1 MSQSAESGCC
11 QSRRLFVLRVVS
23 PLALAMVG
31 LSPREA
37 EAARRER
44 SVLLHHAHTG
54 ETLKVVYHA
63 DGRYQADALK
73 AAARHLRDWRQGK
86 AHAIDPKLLDLI
98 WGLRRK
104 LETKGPVEIL
114 CGYRT
119 PATNALLRRRSRG
132 VALHSLHMEGM
143 AIDLHVPG
151 RSLRAVRAAAVSLK
165 AGGVGYYPRSNFV
178 HVDTGAVRYW

>member
-1 MSQSAESGCC
+1 MSPPPARGCL
-11 QSRRLFVLRVVS
+11 SRRLFVLQAAC

-54 ETLKVVYHA
+54 ETFKAVYYA
-63 DGRYQADALK
+63 DGRYRADALK
-73 AAARHLRDWRQGK
+73 AAARHLRDWRQGV
-86 AHAIDPKLLDLI
+86 AHPVDPKLLDLV
-98 WGLRRK
+98 WGLRQK
-104 LETKGPVEIL
+104 LQAKGPIEVL

-119 PATNALLRRRSRG
+119 PATNASLRRRSRG
-132 VALHSLHMEGM
+132 VARHSLHMEGM

-165 AGGVGYYPRSNFV
+165 GGGVGYYPESGFV